1 MRPSRALPTG
11 TSERSSVA
19 GAPGAA
25 TVNGVVC
32 FAGGAPVWRHDG
44 YARPDPSEV
53 LK

>member
-32 FAGGAPVWRHDG
+32 FAGGRRSGVMTDMLALTLR
-44 YARPDPSEV
+44 RS
-53 LK
+53 